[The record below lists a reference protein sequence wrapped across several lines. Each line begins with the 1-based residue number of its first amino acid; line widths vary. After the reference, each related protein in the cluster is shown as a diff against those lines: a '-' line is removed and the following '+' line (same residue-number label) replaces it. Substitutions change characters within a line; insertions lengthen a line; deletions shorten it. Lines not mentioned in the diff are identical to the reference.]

1 MMKNPKLLIGTIFM
15 IALFFFGI
23 FGPYLPF
30 VDKDLSMVGS
40 RVIDGDIKLPPFP
53 PSIENLFGTD
63 RKGIDLLSRI
73 ILGTREVLIVLFSVV
88 LLRYLV
94 AIPLGVFSL
103 YSRGVKWVQDFLNKF
118 LSFVPPVFMVILI
131 VNMPILVYSEHRYY
145 IVIGIIALLEA
156 GRAAEKIHLQ
166 VQSISQKPYIEAA
179 ITTGSGPVTLFKR
192 YYVPALIPELIVSV
206 FLELGRTMFLIGQLG
221 IVKIYLS
228 HKLQVIEAQTS
239 IVVEV
244 QNTSNAWPLL
254 FSDILQDIF
263 VYPWIPFVA
272 CVIITIVIL
281 GFFTLA
287 DGLRKHF
294 QKGYEYL

>member
-1 MMKNPKLLIGTIFM
+1 MKNPKLLIGTIFM

-166 VQSISQKPYIEAA
+166 VQSISQN
-179 ITTGSGPVTLFKR
+179 
-192 YYVPALIPELIVSV
+192 LILKSRLQQGLVQSH
-206 FLELGRTMFLIGQLG
+206 FLKDTM
-221 IVKIYLS
+221 YL
-228 HKLQVIEAQTS
+228 
-239 IVVEV
+239 
-244 QNTSNAWPLL
+244 
-254 FSDILQDIF
+254 
-263 VYPWIPFVA
+263 
-272 CVIITIVIL
+272 
-281 GFFTLA
+281 
-287 DGLRKHF
+287 R
-294 QKGYEYL
+294 